1 MDSEEDDFNEGDGTH
16 NAIEIVSAE
25 EAEEE
30 TNDATAKYVKH
41 GEKVMAVVK
50 KGKKKGK
57 ESFHYKCY
65 YCTKMFIGPGSGSFL
80 DHLRKAHP
88 QKCPELS
95 LSLKPKPIRDF
106 FSKKKMKLP
115 FDEDV
120 AVGKL
125 LKWIVKTDQSFSMVD
140 NEHFKDYASYLKSDV
155 SIPSRRTIMR
165 RLEEIYNQKL
175 L

>member
-1 MDSEEDDFNEGDGTH
+1 
-16 NAIEIVSAE
+16 
-25 EAEEE
+25 
-30 TNDATAKYVKH
+30 
-41 GEKVMAVVK
+41 
-50 KGKKKGK
+50 
-57 ESFHYKCY
+57 
-65 YCTKMFIGPGSGSFL
+65 
-80 DHLRKAHP
+80 
-88 QKCPELS
+88 
-95 LSLKPKPIRDF
+95 
-106 FSKKKMKLP
+106 MKLP